1 VIDDLP
7 DGRIEV
13 RPQFGAD
20 AGKNWRGRRNNIA
33 ANCAV

>member
-1 VIDDLP
+1 MIGDLP

-20 AGKNWRGRRNNIA
+20 AGKTGRGRRNNIA
-33 ANCAV
+33 ANCVV